1 MNMEKWHTVYLLKTL
16 SLFLMEINIIVEKD
30 VFTLLIAN

>member
-1 MNMEKWHTVYLLKTL
+1 MEKWRTVYLLKTL